1 MPIEYRGIEDIR
13 IAVQAWDHDVR
24 ILHIPLETRVLSLGL
39 GNEGHLM
46 GLRNLLFQRHSMC
59 FLLVFRFQRVHSNWW
74 DPPFLPFSRSIFSEK
89 RGSWEGSSLPFIWE
103 RADMESD
110 CESVSSPAFSY
121 CCRHG

>member
-59 FLLVFRFQRVHSNWW
+59 FLLVFRFQRAVKMVGSATLSLLSQYLLRKERVMGRLVIAVHLGAGRYGKQLRER
-74 DPPFLPFSRSIFSEK
+74 FFSCV
-89 RGSWEGSSLPFIWE
+89 LLLL
-103 RADMESD
+103 
-110 CESVSSPAFSY
+110 
-121 CCRHG
+121 